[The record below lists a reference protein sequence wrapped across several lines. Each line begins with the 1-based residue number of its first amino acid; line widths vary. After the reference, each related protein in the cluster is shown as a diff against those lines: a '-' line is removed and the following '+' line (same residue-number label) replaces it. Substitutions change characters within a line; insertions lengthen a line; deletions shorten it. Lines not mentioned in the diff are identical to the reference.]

1 MSLDRTRHSGQ
12 DFAYMVGDENTI
24 KGLEL
29 KTRMIGKAKPHFFQL
44 GNTCAYNIY
53 ERQRNIIPREW

>member
-1 MSLDRTRHSGQ
+1 MSLDRARHSGQ
-12 DFAYMVGDENTI
+12 GFAHMVGGENTI

-44 GNTCAYNIY
+44 GNTSAWNI
-53 ERQRNIIPREW
+53 